1 MTVSVSA
8 LTQHSVFSSAS
19 REFLVVQTRLHD
31 FTRLSPHAPIKPIK
45 AIIPAPV
52 LSISKPTVDSALR
65 VQRKGALKRKRYDN
79 ETKSDAILFYDDCVN
94 NGVQDPLQYTAR
106 ETGILGPNISRWANG
121 TDSGGIPMRDHI
133 FKAAGDL
140 KLKKLKIGHTPE
152 SSSKYPLAEKDL
164 SAEIRARRA
173 RGRKVDPRFISVRG
187 KALVKQHYPFADFLA
202 SPNWRR
208 NFLRR
213 NNFSRRR
220 ETKRDVDYE
229 QNEWLESVENL
240 EKWESNDLTASYRRI
255 LMTWW
260 AGNGYARM
268 VKRVNI
274 NRYFEKTGCLMTVNG
289 QGDEK
294 INPEGLA
301 SFKFDRPVI
310 PTVLAETPVQNHVPA
325 VSHAELE
332 EAVHREELSEEEVE
346 SEEDEGTDEAEK
358 WFVPEGSGE
367 VSREVDWVGNV
378 KVTGGAVAAAAAH
391 R

>member
-1 MTVSVSA
+1 
-8 LTQHSVFSSAS
+8 
-19 REFLVVQTRLHD
+19 
-31 FTRLSPHAPIKPIK
+31 
-45 AIIPAPV
+45 
-52 LSISKPTVDSALR
+52 
-65 VQRKGALKRKRYDN
+65 
-79 ETKSDAILFYDDCVN
+79 
-94 NGVQDPLQYTAR
+94 
-106 ETGILGPNISRWANG
+106 
-121 TDSGGIPMRDHI
+121 MRDHI

-173 RGRKVDPRFISVRG
+173 RGRKIQPGYLENQKSKG
-187 KALVKQHYPFADFLA
+187 QALGWSLLKGGTHWSQPID
-202 SPNWRR
+202 
-208 NFLRR
+208 
-213 NNFSRRR
+213 
-220 ETKRDVDYE
+220 
-229 QNEWLESVENL
+229 Q
-240 EKWESNDLTASYRRI
+240 
-255 LMTWW
+255 
-260 AGNGYARM
+260 GNGYARM

-358 WFVPEGSGE
+358 WFVPEG
-367 VSREVDWVGNV
+367 
-378 KVTGGAVAAAAAH
+378 
-391 R
+391 